1 MSHSPCFST
10 TPEERTTFN
19 RAGNKINRG
28 GNNRSLHRS
37 FTSSRVLLVLCGMAA
52 LVSRTRALAV
62 TGATRRAPATFPRAL
77 SSSARPFASGAAAL
91 LDLQPFLVATSPA
104 PARHPRW
111 LADVAPLEQA
121 WLASSTVDKVSADP
135 YQTKVQKLE
144 TDRQRNYTLN
154 VGRCIETLRDEI
166 PTLLA
171 EAPTMDIFSDDVVL
185 SDPNGA
191 LVRGQSGYAAF
202 FAGLRMAR
210 RLSLVTP
217 TVRIL
222 SLRHAERG
230 EITVRFQVETPS
242 PLGGAPL
249 VFDALSVYKLNAA
262 GLISEHKIDDVTKNE
277 LFAPGPALFQN
288 LPRNLLWGA
297 GMGQRVPMPMPF

>member
-1 MSHSPCFST
+1 
-10 TPEERTTFN
+10 
-19 RAGNKINRG
+19 
-28 GNNRSLHRS
+28 
-37 FTSSRVLLVLCGMAA
+37 
-52 LVSRTRALAV
+52 
-62 TGATRRAPATFPRAL
+62 
-77 SSSARPFASGAAAL
+77 
-91 LDLQPFLVATSPA
+91 
-104 PARHPRW
+104 
-111 LADVAPLEQA
+111 
-121 WLASSTVDKVSADP
+121 
-135 YQTKVQKLE
+135 VQKLE

-222 SLRHAERG
+222 SLRHAETRS

-288 LPRNLLWGA
+288 LPRHLLWGA